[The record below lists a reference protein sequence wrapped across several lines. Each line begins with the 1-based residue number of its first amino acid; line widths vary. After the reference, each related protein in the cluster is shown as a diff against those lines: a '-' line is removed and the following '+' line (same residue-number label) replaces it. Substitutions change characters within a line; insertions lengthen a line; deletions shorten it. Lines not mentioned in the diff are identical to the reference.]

1 MPINPLLVL
10 GTRPQIIKSIPIIKT
25 SIGDEEVNLSII
37 HTGQHYD
44 YEMTA
49 FLFDEFNLPTPIANL
64 EVGSHPHIE
73 QLTLMMTKLNNAI
86 KTKPDIMI
94 VPGDTNS
101 ALAAALV
108 ASKRDIP
115 LAHMEAGARSYNMKM
130 KEEVNRRI
138 IDHCSDL
145 LFAPTVNC
153 RKNLLDEKVRGDV
166 FRTGDTMLDMFYETR
181 EKIDECNI
189 VEDMGLEDGGYTL
202 LTLHRPEN
210 VDDPKKLALRLDGLK
225 NQGKVIFP
233 IHPRTKQ
240 RISKFKIKLPSN
252 IKTIKPVNYVEI
264 LKLVKHS
271 KGVATDSGGL
281 QKEVFWSGKPLM
293 ILRETTEWPET
304 RTGCIEDFGL
314 GNASQIIIGLIKS
327 HLNNEINTGNI

>member
-1 MPINPLLVL
+1 MPVNLLLVL
-10 GTRPQIIKSIPIIKT
+10 GTRPQIIKSIPLIKIM
-25 SIGDEEVNLSII
+25 SGDEEVDLSII

-44 YEMTA
+44 YEMTSSI
-49 FLFDEFNLPTPIANL
+49 FEKFDLPAPDANL
-64 EVGSHPHIE
+64 EVGSHPSIE
-73 QLTLMMTKLNNAI
+73 QITLIMTRLNEGLKEDPDMMV
-86 KTKPDIMI
+86 

-108 ASKRDIP
+108 ASKRGIP
-115 LAHMEAGARSYNMKM
+115 LAHMEAGARSYDMEM
-130 KEEVNRRI
+130 PEEINRRI

-166 FRTGDTMLDMFYETR
+166 FRTGDTMLDMFYEIR
-181 EKIDECNI
+181 EKIDECTI

-210 VDDPKKLALRLDGLK
+210 VDDPKKLALRLNELK
-225 NQGKVIFP
+225 HRGKVVFP
-233 IHPRTKQ
+233 IHPRT
-240 RISKFKIKLPSN
+240 RERLRKFKIKLPWN
-252 IKTIKPVNYVEI
+252 IKAIKPVNYVEM

-293 ILRETTEWPET
+293 IMRETTEWPET
-304 RTGCIEDFGL
+304 KTGCIEDFGL
-314 GNASQIIIGLIKS
+314 GNASQIILGLIKS
-327 HLNNEINTGNI
+327 HLNVL

>member
-1 MPINPLLVL
+1 MSVNLLLVL
-10 GTRPQIIKSIPIIKT
+10 GTRPQIIKSIPFIKLA
-25 SIGDEEVNLSII
+25 SGDEKIDLSII

-49 FLFDEFNLPTPIANL
+49 SLFETFDLPAPDANL
-64 EVGSHPHIE
+64 EVGSHPAIE
-73 QLTLMMTKLNNAI
+73 QITRIMTRLNKAI
-86 KTKPDIMI
+86 ETPPDLMI

-108 ASKRDIP
+108 ASKRSIP
-115 LAHMEAGARSYNMKM
+115 LAHIEAGARSYNMEM
-130 KEEVNRRI
+130 PEEVNRRI

-166 FRTGDTMLDMFYETR
+166 FRTGDTMLDLFYDIK
-181 EKIDECNI
+181 EKIEECNI
-189 VEDMGLEDGGYTL
+189 VEDMGLEEEGYTL

-210 VDDPKKLALRLDGLK
+210 VDDPERLALRLDELK
-225 NQGKVIFP
+225 TQGEIIFLV
-233 IHPRTKQ
+233 HPRT
-240 RISKFKIKLPSN
+240 RERLRKFKITLPSN
-252 IKTIKPVNYVEI
+252 IKAVNPVNYVEI

-271 KGVATDSGGL
+271 KAVATDSGGL
-281 QKEVFWSGKPLM
+281 QKEVFWSGKPLI

-304 RTGCIEDFGL
+304 KTGRIEDFGL
-314 GNASQIIIGLIKS
+314 GNASQIILGLITS
-327 HLNNEINTGNI
+327 HLNRL

>member
-1 MPINPLLVL
+1 MLLQLVL
-10 GTRPQIIKSIPIIKT
+10 GTRPQIIKSIPLIRIASVDKD
-25 SIGDEEVNLSII
+25 IDLSII

-49 FLFDEFNLPTPIANL
+49 SLFEEFDLPKPDANL

-73 QLTLMMTKLNNAI
+73 QLALIMSRLN
-86 KTKPDIMI
+86 KEMKDPDLIL

-108 ASKRDIP
+108 ASKRGIP
-115 LAHMEAGARSYNMKM
+115 LAHIESGARSYDMKM
-130 KEEVNRRI
+130 KEEVNRRL

-153 RKNLLDEKVRGDV
+153 RMNLLDEKVRGDV
-166 FRTGDTMLDMFYETR
+166 FKTGDTMLDMFYASR
-181 EKIDECNI
+181 ESVEKCTI
-189 VEDMGLEDGGYTL
+189 VEDLSLEETGYHI

-210 VDDPKKLALRLDGLK
+210 VDDPQKLTLRLDEMR
-225 NQGKVIFP
+225 NMDEVIFP
-233 IHPRTKQ
+233 VHPRTRK
-240 RISKFKIKLPSN
+240 RLKDFDIEIPRN
-252 IKTIKPVNYVEI
+252 IKGIKPVNYIEM

-281 QKEVFWSGKPLM
+281 QKEAFWSGKLM
-293 ILRETTEWPET
+293 ATLRENTEWPET
-304 RTGCIEDFGL
+304 KTGRIEDFGF
-314 GNASQIIIGLIKS
+314 GNASQLILELVKS
-327 HLNNEINTGNI
+327 YLRIKI

>member
-1 MPINPLLVL
+1 MPINMLLVL
-10 GTRPQIIKSIPIIKT
+10 GTRPQIIKSIPLIKA
-25 SIGDEEVNLSII
+25 SSGDEEVDISII

-44 YEMTA
+44 YEMTSS
-49 FLFDEFNLPTPIANL
+49 LFNEFDLPPPIANL
-64 EVGSHPHIE
+64 EVGSHPHIK
-73 QLTLMMTKLNNAI
+73 QLALIMSRLDEALKED
-86 KTKPDIMI
+86 PDIMV

-108 ASKRDIP
+108 ASKRGIP
-115 LAHMEAGARSYNMKM
+115 LAHMEAGARSYDMKM

-166 FRTGDTMLDMFYETR
+166 FRTGDTMLDMFYEIK
-181 EKIDECNI
+181 EKVDECNI
-189 VEDMGLEDGGYTL
+189 VEEMGLEDGEYTL

-210 VDDPKKLALRLDGLK
+210 VDDPKKLALRLDELK
-225 NQGKVIFP
+225 HQGKVIFP
-233 IHPRTKQ
+233 VHPRTRERLRKYG
-240 RISKFKIKLPSN
+240 IKLPSN
-252 IKTIKPVNYVEI
+252 IKAIKPVNYVEV

-304 RTGCIEDFGL
+304 KTGCIEDFGF
-314 GNASQIIIGLIKS
+314 GNASQIILGLINS
-327 HLNNEINTGNI
+327 HSNTDNI